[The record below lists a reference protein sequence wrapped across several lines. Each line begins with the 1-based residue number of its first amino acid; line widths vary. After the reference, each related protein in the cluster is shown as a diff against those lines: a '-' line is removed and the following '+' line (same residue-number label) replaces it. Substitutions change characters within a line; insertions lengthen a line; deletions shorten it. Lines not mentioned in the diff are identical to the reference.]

1 MSEPLPKTW
10 QEALPYVAWIG
21 LVISC
26 FLVFITKLVER
37 SYGEALVSLLF
48 GICIA
53 AIALHSK
60 DWLARTNP
68 NWVYIASAL
77 VVVFLIM
84 SPFVEEKR
92 WPFSAWFPAAATPDQ
107 VAEAI
112 ANRLSASPSADEI
125 ADAVIRKGQRPPTA
139 DEIADVL
146 LNKIAKQ
153 TPEAQIVDYGI
164 DGPQQFHALA
174 TLRNWQQY
182 KDYRVY

>member
-1 MSEPLPKTW
+1 LWK
-10 QEALPYVAWIG
+10 
-21 LVISC
+21 
-26 FLVFITKLVER
+26 K
-37 SYGEALVSLLF
+37 
-48 GICIA
+48 
-53 AIALHSK
+53 
-60 DWLARTNP
+60 
-68 NWVYIASAL
+68 SAG
-77 VVVFLIM
+77 
-84 SPFVEEKR
+84 
-92 WPFSAWFPAAATPDQ
+92 PFSAWFPAAATPDQ

-139 DEIADVL
+139 DEIAVVL

-182 KDYRVY
+182 KDYRCILITRTSIADRNRMTDDWIAKSIPYTIDGPCLG